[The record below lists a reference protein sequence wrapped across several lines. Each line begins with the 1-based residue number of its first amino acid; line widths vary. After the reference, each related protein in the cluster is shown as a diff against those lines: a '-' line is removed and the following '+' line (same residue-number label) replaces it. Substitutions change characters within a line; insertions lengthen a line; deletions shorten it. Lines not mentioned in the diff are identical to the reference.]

1 MKKLI
6 TNITSI
12 VIKIIK
18 PFPLPL
24 PLLKIIKIAIIKRE
38 IIVTSHCNSSGNQ
51 LVFTYLYLLLQ
62 KYILDVTY
70 TNIIIILTR
79 SFITDT

>member
-6 TNITSI
+6 THITSI

-18 PFPLPL
+18 PVPLPL
-24 PLLKIIKIAIIKRE
+24 LLKIIKIAIIKKE

>member
-6 TNITSI
+6 TTITSI

-18 PFPLPL
+18 PFPLL
-24 PLLKIIKIAIIKRE
+24 LLKIIKIAIIKRE
-38 IIVTSHCNSSGNQ
+38 IMVTSHCNSSGDQ
-51 LVFTYLYLLLQ
+51 LVFMHLYLLLQ
-62 KYILDVTY
+62 KYILNVTY
-70 TNIIIILTR
+70 TKVIIIILTR